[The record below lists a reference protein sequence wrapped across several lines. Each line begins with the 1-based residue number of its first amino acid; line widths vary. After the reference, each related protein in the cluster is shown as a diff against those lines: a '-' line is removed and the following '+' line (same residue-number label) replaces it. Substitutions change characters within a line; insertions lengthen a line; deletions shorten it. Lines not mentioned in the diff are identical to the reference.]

1 MRTVLASCC
10 AVTIG
15 AAALAMAPV
24 SARAGTL
31 VSYTNLN
38 GSGTCVGGVASA
50 AASLVDSSVT
60 ASNYTN
66 TTTSNTVCGN
76 AGVFQP
82 HGAAGTLDQSFT
94 VTAQQA
100 VDLTG
105 FTILGYSNDTPP
117 TTFEVYGS
125 TNGGA
130 AVDLGRIS
138 EYTSFTPET
147 FVFSDVLALSAG
159 ATYSINIVNNA
170 PNNVY
175 SAQYGFTSATLSG
188 YTAAPEPASL
198 TLFGAGLAG
207 LGWLRRRKARQ
218 GNGR

>member
-1 MRTVLASCC
+1 M
-10 AVTIG
+10 IG
-15 AAALAMAPV
+15 AAALALTPV
-24 SARAGTL
+24 GAKAGTL

-38 GSGTCVGGVASA
+38 GTGTCVSGSASA
-50 AASLVDSSVT
+50 TATSVDSSVT

-66 TTTSNTVCGN
+66 TTTSNTVCYN

-82 HGAAGTLDQSFT
+82 HGAAGTLSQSFT

-100 VDLTG
+100 LDVTG

-125 TNGGA
+125 QNGGA
-130 AVDLGRIS
+130 EVNLGKIA

-147 FVFSDVLALSAG
+147 FTFSDQLILSAG
-159 ATYSINIVNNA
+159 DTYAIDIINNA

-188 YTAAPEPASL
+188 YTAVPEPASL

-207 LGWLRRRKARQ
+207 LGWLRRRKARSQ
-218 GNGR
+218 V